1 MALPLGWPLFIYW
14 LQKLN
19 IMKIENRPN
28 FVILEDEMDDI
39 IDFASFIESQVPSK
53 YKGQNVVLN
62 LLKYNSLELP
72 ELLQFLK
79 TSNLH
84 RKTKQSFVIV
94 NDAIDIDEVPFEMIV
109 VPTLQEA
116 ADIVEMEEIER
127 DLGF

>member
-1 MALPLGWPLFIYW
+1 
-14 LQKLN
+14 
-19 IMKIENRPN
+19 MKIENRPN